1 MLDRLLWRLW
11 GWPIGLVMLVL
22 GLLIWPAGCANP
34 IADRIAGPA
43 ETPAQRAYRAA
54 VVYGVVTDLACEYVS
69 TPTAVPGASARLAQA
84 ADVAYRGL
92 VRARAGVAFGGA
104 GGAVAGLGGVVE
116 GLAAQV
122 TAVVSHGPTA
132 PGTVGYA
139 VDRALQVAS
148 GYAHLRLQL
157 SARRSVL
164 DIMAAEGRDPL
175 PGEWHDVMGLAQ
187 EAHAC
192 LVAGETG
199 P

>member
-11 GWPIGLVMLVL
+11 GWPVGLVILVL
-22 GLLIWPAGCANP
+22 GLLVWPAGCANP

-54 VVYGVVTDLACEYVS
+54 MVYGVVTDLACEYVS
-69 TPTAVPGASARLAQA
+69 TPTAVAGAAARLTQA
-84 ADVAYRGL
+84 ADVAYQGL
-92 VRARAGVAFGGA
+92 VRARAGVEFGSA
-104 GGAVAGLGGVVE
+104 GGALAGVGGLVE

-139 VDRALQVAS
+139 VDRALQMAG
-148 GYAHLRLQL
+148 GYAHLRFQL
-157 SARRSVL
+157 AARRSVL
-164 DIMAAEGRDPL
+164 DIMAHEGRDPM
-175 PGEWHDVMGLAQ
+175 PGEWDDVMGLAQ
-187 EAHAC
+187 DAHAC
-192 LVAGETG
+192 VAGEAG